1 MDAFLEIFDQLPAWA
16 VAITSLITACA
27 GIAALTPTKIDDK
40 VFGVSLK
47 VFGVALRVINTI
59 GLNVGKAKNADDV

>member
-16 VAITSLITACA
+16 VAITSLVTACA

-40 VFGVSLK
+40 VFGA
-47 VFGVALRVINTI
+47 ALRVINVV
-59 GLNVGKAKNADDV
+59 GLNIGKAKNADDV